1 MGLVP
6 EVEIQLVKLY
16 FMLIGRPQGLD
27 QSEKSF
33 GTRLFHLV
41 VRKNLRFPRMVT
53 LQHELSFAFHFPRLF
68 RLFIMSI
75 LAIVFYVFLAV
86 LCLIL
91 LAFLALTIYLLI
103 IRRKYNHLPGPK
115 VDNFYLGNVPHIR
128 RERRNGKTFYEIVKD
143 WSHVHGPVFV
153 VWASIF
159 PL

>member
-1 MGLVP
+1 MGRSCKFIPKCTRTMGLVP

-68 RLFIMSI
+68 SPFHHVDACNRILCVSSCSLSHLASLFGIND
-75 LAIVFYVFLAV
+75 
-86 LCLIL
+86 
-91 LAFLALTIYLLI
+91 LLI
-103 IRRKYNHLPGPK
+103 NHSSK
-115 VDNFYLGNVPHIR
+115 VQPSSRSKGGQLLSWKCSTYTKRTTKRQDFL
-128 RERRNGKTFYEIVKD
+128 
-143 WSHVHGPVFV
+143 
-153 VWASIF
+153 
-159 PL
+159 